1 MWILRGRGVN
11 FADVIC
17 ELSLLHD
24 APLRPEVEQPHALG
38 FALLDDSGALR
49 RNHGGLPVQ
58 SRLLHSRPAN
68 RLMESREFG
77 QLINL
82 YPTDQGFEYHV
93 WGSSG

>member
-1 MWILRGRGVN
+1 MGEGVN

-38 FALLDDSGALR
+38 LALLDDSGALR

-58 SRLLHSRPAN
+58 PHLLHPRPAN
-68 RLMESREFG
+68 RLMENRQCD
-77 QLINL
+77 QLIN
-82 YPTDQGFEYHV
+82 
-93 WGSSG
+93 